1 MLNIK
6 DYIPL
11 AGFAITII
19 LVIVNIVKTH
29 AIKNNDLAHLEVDV
43 KELRVEVKGTTSKIV
58 ENTTKLARI
67 EGYLFGKLRRKSNA

>member
-67 EGYLFGKLRRKSNA
+67 EGYLFGKAEEKK